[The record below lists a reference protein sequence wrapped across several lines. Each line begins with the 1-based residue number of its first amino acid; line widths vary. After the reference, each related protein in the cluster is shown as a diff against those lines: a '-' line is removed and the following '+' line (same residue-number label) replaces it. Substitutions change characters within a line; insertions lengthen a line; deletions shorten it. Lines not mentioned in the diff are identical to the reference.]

1 MKSMIK
7 HHPDAKIL
15 NEFAAGSLP
24 LAQSACVSV
33 HLHFCAHCQRQSRR
47 LQQLGSIMF
56 DELPPQEVDDSLL
69 NSVMARL
76 EEEPPLAYSPESG
89 KAKKPALV
97 ERLMQGDYEDLEW
110 QRMNAALQIARLRTG
125 DPDNE
130 FALYHIKAGGSIPK
144 HTHRGTGSTLVL
156 EGSFS
161 DEDGIYHTGDFLER
175 DASIAHSP
183 TATQAG
189 DCICIGVL
197 DAPIKFTPWKYRLL
211 NPCLKL
217 QAR

>member
-7 HHPDAKIL
+7 FHPDAKIL

-33 HLHFCAHCQRQSRR
+33 HLHFCEHCQRHSRR
-47 LQQLGSIMF
+47 LQQLGGVMF
-56 DELPPQEVDDSLL
+56 DELAPQAVDDSLL

-76 EEEPPLAYSPESG
+76 EEEPPLAYTRGPG
-89 KAKKPALV
+89 KAEKPALV

-144 HTHRGTGSTLVL
+144 HTHRGTEFTLVL

-161 DEDGIYHTGDFLER
+161 DEDGVYHTGDFLER

-183 TATQAG
+183 TASQSG

-197 DAPIKFTPWKYRLL
+197 DAPIKFTPWNYRVL
-211 NPCLKL
+211 NPFLRL
-217 QAR
+217 QAH